1 MTNPPA
7 QEPLPIS
14 GIPRAGLPAH
24 AVVVGDP
31 SRAAAVA
38 DLLTDAKEVSY
49 HREYRTFT
57 GIWHDLPVVVSSHGV
72 GAPGAL
78 CLFQELA
85 EAGVTHL
92 IRLGTAGAIRPGI
105 GDGDLVV
112 ADAAVR
118 DDGVTQQLIPAEYP
132 AFAAPEAV
140 LALQRAARE
149 ARAPHHRGVVWT
161 RAAFQ
166 PGFLPLPAAAYER
179 AGIAAIEMELSA
191 LYVFA
196 STHGLIAG
204 GALVVDGA
212 NADDLVD
219 KEATGGYDPHRSV
232 VAAGVTRAA
241 RITLEALRLL
251 AAEDAGLPARTE
263 PVPTIP
269 APRAT
274 PDTPPDTQDR

>member
-1 MTNPPA
+1 MPVSAAATH
-7 QEPLPIS
+7 PIS
-14 GIPRAGLPAH
+14 GIPRAGLPHH

-38 DLLTDAKEVSY
+38 ALLDAAKEVSY

-57 GIWHDLPVVVSSHGV
+57 GTWKDLPVVVASHGV

-78 CLFQELA
+78 LLFQELA
-85 EAGVTHL
+85 QSGVTHV
-92 IRLGTAGAIRPGI
+92 IRLGTAGAIRPGV
-105 GDGDLVV
+105 GDGDLVI

-118 DDGVTQQLIPAEYP
+118 DDGVTPQLIPAEYP

-140 LALQRAARE
+140 LALQRAAR
-149 ARAPHHRGVVWT
+149 AAGAPHHRGVVWT

-179 AGIAAIEMELSA
+179 AGVVAIEMELSA

-196 STHGLIAG
+196 ATHGLVAG

-219 KEATGGYDPHRSV
+219 AEATGGYDPHRSV
-232 VAAGVTRAA
+232 VADGVARAA
-241 RITLEALRLL
+241 RITLDALRSL
-251 AAEDAGLPARTE
+251 AADVPAQAG
-263 PVPTIP
+263 
-269 APRAT
+269 
-274 PDTPPDTQDR
+274 